1 MFKFRLA
8 SIRRLY
14 EYKEKRCQEEV
25 GQCIARLRLA
35 EQKQGELEQTV
46 KEIQKE
52 LARVQEGN
60 VSLTAV
66 MVNSYYLEHL
76 QELLA
81 IQKNLVAQRTTELR
95 EAQGRLREAVK
106 NRKIMNKIQEKQY
119 RRFLLEENRR
129 EQIFIDELALAARR
143 R

>member
-8 SIRRLY
+8 SVRRLY

-25 GQCIARLRLA
+25 GQCINRLRLA
-35 EQKQGELEQTV
+35 EQKQGELEQMV
-46 KEIQKE
+46 KEIQGE

-76 QELLA
+76 QELLER
-81 IQKNLVAQRTTELR
+81 QTELVTQRYTELR
-95 EAQGRLREAVK
+95 DAQGRLREAVK
-106 NRKIMNKIQEKQY
+106 NRKIIDKIREKQY
-119 RRFLLEENRR
+119 RRFMVEENRR